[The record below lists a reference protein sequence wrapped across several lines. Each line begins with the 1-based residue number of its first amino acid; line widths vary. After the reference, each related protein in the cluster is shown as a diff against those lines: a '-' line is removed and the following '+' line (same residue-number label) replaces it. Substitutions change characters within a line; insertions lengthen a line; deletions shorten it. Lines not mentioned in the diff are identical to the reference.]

1 MCLVNIVALV
11 AFVTS
16 LGGVL
21 AADPTTPMYVGF
33 SLSLS
38 LSRPCL
44 DFCYS
49 RFKGKLLIQNI
60 LDNSMSPPQKKKFA
74 SYTDLL
80 SLSQMYHG
88 RFQF

>member
-1 MCLVNIVALV
+1 MKASTKMCLVNIVALV

-38 LSRPCL
+38 LDHVSIFVTLGSRESC
-44 DFCYS
+44 
-49 RFKGKLLIQNI
+49 
-60 LDNSMSPPQKKKFA
+60 
-74 SYTDLL
+74 
-80 SLSQMYHG
+80 
-88 RFQF
+88 

>member
-1 MCLVNIVALV
+1 MKASTKMCLVNIVALV

-38 LSRPCL
+38 LSL
-44 DFCYS
+44 DHVSISVTLGS
-49 RFKGKLLIQNI
+49 RE
-60 LDNSMSPPQKKKFA
+60 SC
-74 SYTDLL
+74 
-80 SLSQMYHG
+80 
-88 RFQF
+88 